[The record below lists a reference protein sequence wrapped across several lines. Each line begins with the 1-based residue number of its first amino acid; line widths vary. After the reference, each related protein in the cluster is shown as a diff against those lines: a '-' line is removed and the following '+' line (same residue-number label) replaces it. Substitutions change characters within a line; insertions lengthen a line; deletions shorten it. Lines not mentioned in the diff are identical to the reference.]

1 MSSFNSWE
9 DDPAAHDEPEKQSQN
24 GSRGFRP
31 NAASF
36 TPSAAAP
43 SFTPSV
49 PYPTQHP
56 TQHGYAPPTM
66 PYWRPYNNY
75 GDSNSQVQYQ
85 SQYQPRFPP
94 QDTLRSPGYQHQIP
108 PRQYDGGFSSAPNPV
123 DPIVK
128 PPVVNES
135 AAKVTSPDTTPQPPK
150 KEKEDASLV
159 IEAGTK
165 VLSIGSTQPTS
176 TQKTTQPATD
186 TAAAP
191 PKKAV
196 VPKRT
201 AGKASPAPSPGRS
214 SPARQATETRNVDAV
229 ALEQTADVDE
239 QTLKEIYGK
248 EHINIIFIG
257 HVDAGK
263 STLGGS
269 ILVSTGMVDQRT
281 LEKYKKEAKDLGR
294 ESWYLSWAL
303 DLTSEE
309 RSKGKTVETGR
320 AYFETEKRRY
330 SVLDAPGHKN
340 FVPSMISGTS
350 QADLGVLVIS
360 SRKGEYEAGF
370 DRGGQT
376 REHAMLA
383 KTQGVGRLIVAINK
397 MDDPT
402 VQWSQDRY
410 KECTTKL
417 GQFLRGI
424 GYDQSSVFFMPV
436 AAQQSLNIKDRVSK
450 ELCPWWDGPSLLEY
464 LDSMKAPDRKLSAP
478 FMMPVAGKFRDLGTM
493 AEGKIEAGVVKKSMQ
508 LTLMPNKQSV
518 EVVACYTENEDEV
531 GLAQCGDQVRLRL
544 RGVEEDEI
552 LPGFVLCSPKRLVHC
567 VSVFEAQIRI
577 LELKTILTAGFNCV
591 LHVHTAVEE
600 VTFSALLHTLQKS
613 TNKKSKRP
621 PTHAKKGDT
630 IIARLEVTGTPGGI
644 CIETYDEYPQMGRFT
659 LRDQGQTIAIGKVT
673 KLVLDTPQG

>member
-9 DDPAAHDEPEKQSQN
+9 DDPAAHDEPERQNQN
-24 GSRGFRP
+24 GPRGFRP

-49 PYPTQHP
+49 PYPTQH
-56 TQHGYAPPTM
+56 GYAPNM
-66 PYWRPYNNY
+66 PYWQQYGTY
-75 GDSNSQVQYQ
+75 GDNNPQVQYQ
-85 SQYQPRFPP
+85 SQYQSRFSPH
-94 QDTLRSPGYQHQIP
+94 DTLRSPDYQHQFP
-108 PRQYDGGFSSAPNPV
+108 PRQYNGGLSSAPNPV
-123 DPIVK
+123 DPIAK

-135 AAKVTSPDTTPQPPK
+135 VAKVTSPDTTPQPPK

-165 VLSIGSTQPTS
+165 VLSIGSTPPANP
-176 TQKTTQPATD
+176 QKTTQPATD
-186 TAAAP
+186 AAAAP
-191 PKKAV
+191 PKKAAA
-196 VPKRT
+196 PKRNP
-201 AGKASPAPSPGRS
+201 GKASPAPSPGRS
-214 SPARQATETRNVDAV
+214 SPARQATESRNVDAV

-281 LEKYKKEAKDLGR
+281 LEKYKKEAKDMGR

-383 KTQGVGRLIVAINK
+383 KTQGVGKLIVAINK

-410 KECTTKL
+410 KECTSKL

-508 LTLMPNKQSV
+508 LTLMPNKQAV

-531 GLAQCGDQVRLRL
+531 SLAQCGDQVRLRL

-613 TNKKSKRP
+613 TNKRSKRA

-644 CIETYDEYPQMGRFT
+644 CIETYEEYPQMGRFT